1 MIIVNIIKGNEKVG
15 GTSMEETISLQE
27 IFQVIKKRFLLIVSF
42 VVGAALLAAIVSYFV
57 LTPKYE
63 ATSQFIVNQ
72 GTDDPNAQVSV
83 NDIRTNVELINTYEV
98 IIKSRAILEEV
109 VNELN
114 LDYTASALERN
125 IEVTSAQNSQVVNV
139 TVTDSDIGLAANI
152 ANATVE
158 IFREQLPD
166 LMSVDNVGILSEAE
180 VPLNPTPESPKPL
193 LNIAIA
199 IVLGG
204 MISVG
209 LAFLLEYLD
218 TQIRTEEDIE
228 RELDIP
234 VIGNIS
240 EIEDKDMIQSTR
252 PSGRGGRERVTS

>member
-1 MIIVNIIKGNEKVG
+1 M
-15 GTSMEETISLQE
+15 T
-27 IFQVIKKRFLLIVSF
+27 
-42 VVGAALLAAIVSYFV
+42 
-57 LTPKYE
+57 
-63 ATSQFIVNQ
+63 
-72 GTDDPNAQVSV
+72 
-83 NDIRTNVELINTYEV
+83 VEFINTYKV
-98 IIKSRAILEEV
+98 IIKSHAILDV
-109 VNELN
+109 IVNELN
-114 LDYTASALERN
+114 QDYSASALERN
-125 IEVTSAQNSQVVNV
+125 IEVTSAQNTQVVNV

-180 VPLNPTPESPKPL
+180 VPLHPTPESPKPM

-199 IVLGG
+199 LVLGG
-204 MISVG
+204 MIGVG
-209 LAFLLEYLD
+209 LAFLLDYLD
-218 TQIRTEEDIE
+218 TTIKKEDDVKRSLE
-228 RELDIP
+228 IP

>member
-114 LDYTASALERN
+114 LDYSASALERN
-125 IEVTSAQNSQVVNV
+125 IEVTSAALFKNSFC
-139 TVTDSDIGLAANI
+139 DK
-152 ANATVE
+152 E
-158 IFREQLPD
+158 IKKSLV
-166 LMSVDNVGILSEAE
+166 LLSIKKAS
-180 VPLNPTPESPKPL
+180 N
-193 LNIAIA
+193 N
-199 IVLGG
+199 
-204 MISVG
+204 
-209 LAFLLEYLD
+209 
-218 TQIRTEEDIE
+218 
-228 RELDIP
+228 
-234 VIGNIS
+234 
-240 EIEDKDMIQSTR
+240 
-252 PSGRGGRERVTS
+252 